1 MSRRRFGVFAACVA
15 AAVVLVGSPDG
26 ATRAH
31 AAQKPDSAAAPTA
44 AALTDAQI
52 KAARTIMEN
61 PGFACFTCHT
71 YKGKG
76 GLPNVPTYDNVGMRR
91 SPEWLAAWIR
101 DPKAMKKDTIMPVFK
116 QMTEKQIQTLVTFLS
131 AQTHAVDGAAIV
143 KAAKS
148 PAEAGAKLVAEYDCQ
163 ACHIIAKKGKSEA
176 PDLSHIGKK
185 YTAEQIATWI
195 TAPAKMKKDAWGPA
209 YTVSAA
215 EAAAMAAY
223 LSSLK

>member
-1 MSRRRFGVFAACVA
+1 MPRRRLGFLAATVA
-15 AAVVLVGSPDG
+15 VAAVVVVSP
-26 ATRAH
+26 RLM
-31 AAQKPDSAAAPTA
+31 AADKAAGKPDTA
-44 AALTDAQI
+44 ATIGPHLTDAQI
-52 KAARTIMEN
+52 KAARSIMEN
-61 PGFACFTCHT
+61 PSFACFTCHT

-91 SPEWLAAWIR
+91 SPEWIRAWIH
-101 DPKAMKKDTIMPVFK
+101 DPKAMKKDTVMPTFK
-116 QMTEKQIQTLVTFLS
+116 LTEKQLNDLTTFLV
-131 AQTHAVDGAAIV
+131 AQKHDVDGEAIL

-163 ACHIIAKKGKSEA
+163 ACHMLAKKGKSEA

-185 YTAEQIATWI
+185 YTADQIATWI

-209 YTVSAA
+209 YPVTPA